1 MSQDQEDGTPE
12 PVKPSKKPQ
21 SQAMKILD
29 NFGRDLT
36 RLASLGELDEAIG
49 REEEIDRLIQV
60 LTRRKKNNP
69 VLVGEPGVGKT
80 ALVETLAIKIFNNQV
95 SRILQDK
102 IIYQLDLTAI
112 IAGTKYRGQFEE
124 RMKVIVEELEKNP
137 NIILFIDEIHTIVGT
152 GNASGSLDVSNILK
166 PALARGTLQC
176 IGATTV
182 DEYKKYIETDQAL
195 ERRFQRVLVKPSTK
209 EQTVE
214 ILLKAKD
221 KYELHHLVDFS
232 KESIEACVELADRYI
247 TSRYFPDKALDV
259 LDEVG
264 ARVHIKNI
272 IVPQYILDVEK
283 ELAAMS
289 IEKKA
294 AVAAQ
299 DFEKAASLRD
309 NEKRSQENLDKLKR
323 KWKEDSI
330 THKITVKEEDVYE
343 TVAMITK
350 IPVNKLSKDESD
362 RLINMP
368 IELNKKIIGQ
378 EEAVGKVSEAIQ
390 RARAGVEN
398 PNKPCSFLFLGSTG
412 IGKTELAKTL
422 AEYLFGTKDSLIKL
436 DMSEYMEKHA
446 VSRIIGAPAGYVGYE
461 EGGQLAEKV
470 KNNPYCVVLFDEI
483 EKAHPDI
490 LNILLQILDDGKL
503 TDGLG
508 REINFRNTIV
518 IMTSNAGTAELGL
531 KGKVGFKD
539 DNNPSGY
546 NEEQIIKA
554 ALSKYFRIE
563 FLNRIDEQIVFKKL
577 SNESIKKIVKL
588 KLDSINDILKPK
600 RIKLL
605 FSDNVVDFI
614 SDNSYD
620 EKYGARPI
628 VRAISKEIQTPLSQK
643 VLSKEITDG
652 MSVQVDYDKV
662 EKKIYFHIIPAQ
674 LVDLGV
680 ETIVK
685 TIKKQKGGRNKN
697 TK

>member
-1 MSQDQEDGTPE
+1 MNQDQEEGAPE
-12 PVKPSKKPQ
+12 PIKSNKKTQ

-49 REEEIDRLIQV
+49 REDEIERLIQV

-80 ALVETLAIKIFNNQV
+80 ALIETLAIKIFNNQV

-102 IIYQLDLTAI
+102 IIYQLDLTSI

-124 RMKVIVEELEKNP
+124 RMKVIIEELEKNQ

-182 DEYKKYIETDQAL
+182 DEYKKHIETDHAL
-195 ERRFQRVLVKPSTK
+195 ERRFQKVMVKPSTK
-209 EQTVE
+209 GQTFD
-214 ILLKAKD
+214 ILMKAKD

-264 ARVHIKNI
+264 SRVHIKNI

-289 IEKKA
+289 LEKKT

-309 NEKRSQENLDKLKR
+309 NEKRSQENLDKLKK

-330 THKITVKEEDVYE
+330 NHRVIVKEEDVYE
-343 TVAMITK
+343 TVAMITN
-350 IPVNKLSKDESD
+350 IPLNRLSKDESD

-368 IELNKKIIGQ
+368 NEINKKIIGQ
-378 EEAVGKVSEAIQ
+378 EEAVYKVSEAIQ
-390 RARAGVEN
+390 RARAGVDN

-412 IGKTELAKTL
+412 IGKTELARTL

-436 DMSEYMEKHA
+436 DMSEYMEKLS
-446 VSRIIGAPAGYVGYE
+446 VSRIVGAPPGYVGYE
-461 EGGQLAEKV
+461 EGGQLADKV

-483 EKAHPDI
+483 EKAHPDV

-508 REINFRNTIV
+508 REINFKNTII
-518 IMTSNAGTAELGL
+518 IMTSNAGTLELNL

-539 DNNPSGY
+539 ENISTNY

-577 SNESIKKIVKL
+577 NQENIKKIVKL
-588 KLDSINDILKPK
+588 KLETINDILKSK
-600 RIKLL
+600 KIVLS
-605 FSDNVVDFI
+605 FSENIIDFI
-614 SDNSYD
+614 SENSYD

-628 VRAISKEIQTPLSQK
+628 IRAISKEIQTPLSQK
-643 VLSKEITDG
+643 VLSKEVVEG
-652 MSVQVDYDKV
+652 MSVEVDYDKTN
-662 EKKIYFHIIPAQ
+662 KKVIFNVIPAQ
-674 LVDLGV
+674 LVDLGI
-680 ETIVK
+680 ETIVV
-685 TIKKQKGGRNKN
+685 KKQRNGRNKS

>member
-1 MSQDQEDGTPE
+1 MSQDQADGTPE
-12 PVKPSKKPQ
+12 PIKPVKKPQ
-21 SQAMKILD
+21 NQAMKILD
-29 NFGRDLT
+29 NFGKNLT
-36 RLASLGELDEAIG
+36 FLASIGELDEAIG
-49 REEEIDRLIQV
+49 REEEIERLIQV

-124 RMKVIVEELEKNP
+124 RMKVIVDELEKNP

-182 DEYKKYIETDQAL
+182 DEYKKYIETDHAL
-195 ERRFQRVLVKPSTK
+195 ERRFQKVLVKPSTK
-209 EQTVE
+209 EKTKE

-221 KYELHHLVDFS
+221 KYEVHHMVDFS
-232 KESIEACVELADRYI
+232 DDSIEACVELADRYI

-272 IVPQYILDVEK
+272 VVPQYILDVEK
-283 ELAAMS
+283 ELGLMS
-289 IEKKA
+289 VEKKS

-309 NEKRSQENLDKLKR
+309 NEKKTQENLDKLKR
-323 KWKEDSI
+323 KWKEDSM
-330 THKITVKEEDVYE
+330 TNKVMVKEEDVYE

-368 IELNKKIIGQ
+368 NEIKKKIIGQ
-378 EEAVGKVSEAIQ
+378 EEAVEKVSEAIQ

-412 IGKTELAKTL
+412 IGKTELAKSL

-490 LNILLQILDDGKL
+490 LNVLLQILDDGKL

-508 REINFRNTIV
+508 REINFRNTII
-518 IMTSNAGTAELGL
+518 IMTSNAGTAEMAL

-539 DNNPSGY
+539 DNNPSNY
-546 NEEQIIKA
+546 NDEQIIKG

-563 FLNRIDEQIVFKKL
+563 FLNRIDEQIIFKKL
-577 SNESIKKIVKL
+577 TQENVKKIVEI
-588 KLDSINDILKPK
+588 KLDSINDILKSK
-600 RIKLL
+600 KINLT
-605 FSDNVVDFI
+605 FTGNIVDFI
-614 SDNSYD
+614 SENSYD

-628 VRAISKEIQTPLSQK
+628 VRAISKEIQTPLAQK
-643 VLSKEITDG
+643 VLTKEIVDG

-662 EKKIYFHIIPAQ
+662 NKKILFIIAQ
-674 LVDLGV
+674 KEILALAAST
-680 ETIVK
+680 EPIVK
-685 TIKKQKGGRNKN
+685 KTKNGRSKN

>member
-1 MSQDQEDGTPE
+1 
-12 PVKPSKKPQ
+12 
-21 SQAMKILD
+21 MKILD
-29 NFGRDLT
+29 NFGKNLT
-36 RLASLGELDEAIG
+36 QLASLGELDEAIG

-124 RMKVIVEELEKNP
+124 RMKVIVDELEKNP
-137 NIILFIDEIHTIVGT
+137 NIILFIDEIHTIVGA

-182 DEYKKYIETDQAL
+182 DEYKKYIETDHAL
-195 ERRFQRVLVKPSTK
+195 ERRFQKVLVKPSTK
-209 EQTVE
+209 EQTKE
-214 ILLKAKD
+214 ILFRAKD
-221 KYELHHLVDFS
+221 KYELHHMVDFS
-232 KESIEACVELADRYI
+232 IESIDACVELADRYI
-247 TSRYFPDKALDV
+247 TSRFFPDKALDV

-283 ELAAMS
+283 ELVSMS
-289 IEKKA
+289 AEKKQ

-309 NEKRSQENLDKLKR
+309 NEKKTQENLDKLKR
-323 KWKEDSI
+323 KWKEESM
-330 THKITVKEEDVYE
+330 THKIMVREEDVYE

-350 IPVNKLSKDESD
+350 IPVNKLTKDESD

-368 IELNKKIIGQ
+368 IEIEKKIVGQ
-378 EEAVGKVSEAIQ
+378 NEAVQRVSEAIQ
-390 RARAGVEN
+390 RARSGVDN

-436 DMSEYMEKHA
+436 DMSEYMEKHS

-490 LNILLQILDDGKL
+490 LNVLLQILDDGRL

-508 REINFRNTIV
+508 REINFRNTII

-539 DNNPSGY
+539 EAKPTDY
-546 NEEQIIKA
+546 NDEQIIKG
-554 ALSKYFRIE
+554 ALTKYFRIE
-563 FLNRIDEQIVFKKL
+563 FLNRIDEQIIFKKL
-577 SNESIKKIVKL
+577 SQDNIKKIVSIKL
-588 KLDSINDILKPK
+588 NSINDILKSK
-600 RIKLL
+600 KINLT
-605 FSDNVVDFI
+605 FTENIVDFI
-614 SDNSYD
+614 SENSYD

-643 VLSKEITDG
+643 VLKKEIVDG
-652 MSVQVDYDKV
+652 MNVQVDYDKANKQMLFNIIQPEMLALTAPEV
-662 EKKIYFHIIPAQ
+662 TPEPAPKK
-674 LVDLGV
+674 
-680 ETIVK
+680 TK
-685 TIKKQKGGRNKN
+685 NGRNK
-697 TK
+697 TKQ